1 MQRSRLKQLI
11 TDLEDL
17 LAEIKSEVYAD
28 ASAYIDSN
36 GIVLS
41 RIESTRKGVIE
52 IKKYKKINET
62 LFSKFGNKI
71 FFYIIIIYIGVI
83 FFIKRRELK

>member
-28 ASAYIDSN
+28 PSAYIDSD
-36 GIVLS
+36 GEQWYSGDDDDGYADWKLALLEQVTQEFLQHFITHGMV
-41 RIESTRKGVIE
+41 ERK
-52 IKKYKKINET
+52 T
-62 LFSKFGNKI
+62 L
-71 FFYIIIIYIGVI
+71 
-83 FFIKRRELK
+83 R

>member
-36 GIVLS
+36 GEQLYS
-41 RIESTRKGVIE
+41 GGDDDG
-52 IKKYKKINET
+52 YAD
-62 LFSKFGNKI
+62 
-71 FFYIIIIYIGVI
+71 
-83 FFIKRRELK
+83 

>member
-28 ASAYIDSN
+28 ASAYNDSN
-36 GIVLS
+36 GAQWYS
-41 RIESTRKGVIE
+41 GDDDDG
-52 IKKYKKINET
+52 YAD
-62 LFSKFGNKI
+62 
-71 FFYIIIIYIGVI
+71 
-83 FFIKRRELK
+83 

>member
-28 ASAYIDSN
+28 AIAYIDSH
-36 GIVLS
+36 GEQW
-41 RIESTRKGVIE
+41 ESGDDDDG
-52 IKKYKKINET
+52 YAD
-62 LFSKFGNKI
+62 
-71 FFYIIIIYIGVI
+71 
-83 FFIKRRELK
+83 